1 MERKL
6 YQHLA
11 SLMQSIRNCEKS
23 GNDEWRLRHTH
34 AALALVDEHM
44 PSGSGLD
51 GDTGCHLDLAGTL
64 DSKSERLIFFASFHH
79 MNETGYYDGWTEHV
93 VIVKPSFDGIDIRIT
108 GPNRNDIKEYLHDL
122 FMQALQANPRL
133 GVSGAE

>member
-23 GNDEWRLRHTH
+23 GNVEWRLRHTR

-44 PSGSGLD
+44 PSGGGLD
-51 GDTGCHLDLAGTL
+51 TGTALDLDWTL
-64 DSKSERLIFFASFHH
+64 DSKSERLIFSTSFHH
-79 MNETGYYDGWTEHV
+79 MNETGSYDGWTQHV
-93 VIVKPSFDGIDIRIT
+93 VIVKPSFDGIDIRII
-108 GPNRNDIKEYLHDL
+108 GRDRNDIKEYLHDL